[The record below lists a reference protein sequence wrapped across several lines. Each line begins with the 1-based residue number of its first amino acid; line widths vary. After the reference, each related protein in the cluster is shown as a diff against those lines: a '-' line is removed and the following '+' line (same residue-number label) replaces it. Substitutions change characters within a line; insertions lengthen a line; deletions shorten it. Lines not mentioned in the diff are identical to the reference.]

1 MSEMFRSRL
10 QGLIDQRGITMK
22 QLSLDA
28 GLSATAIRDALKRR
42 ASPQL
47 STIQAAARAL
57 GVPVGYL
64 VGEVDV
70 LEDGPEGAEG
80 AEGAPRAAL
89 PAALPV
95 VNAPGIIDLGTGEYA
110 SVGRFDAALSAGHG
124 SLLEAEPDP
133 LGYQLFEAQWLR
145 SITQAAPDYLA
156 VVRVDG
162 DSMEQTLSNG
172 DWVLVDLTQRSF
184 NREGVYALRIGDAG
198 WIKRLSLN
206 LRDRLI
212 RVISDNTLYPIQEL
226 AEDELTIIGRVVCIV
241 ARRV

>member
-57 GVPVGYL
+57 RVPVGYL
-64 VGEVDV
+64 VGEVDT

-80 AEGAPRAAL
+80 APRTPL
-89 PAALPV
+89 PPALPV
-95 VNAPGIIDLGTGEYA
+95 VNAPGIIELGTGEYA

-226 AEDELTIIGRVVCIV
+226 AEEELVIIGRVVCIV

>member
-1 MSEMFRSRL
+1 VGE
-10 QGLIDQRGITMK
+10 G
-22 QLSLDA
+22 
-28 GLSATAIRDALKRR
+28 
-42 ASPQL
+42 
-47 STIQAAARAL
+47 AL
-57 GVPVGYL
+57 G
-64 VGEVDV
+64 
-70 LEDGPEGAEG
+70 
-80 AEGAPRAAL
+80 APPL
-89 PAALPV
+89 PTV
-95 VNAPGIIDLGTGEYA
+95 TAPGIVDLGAAEYA

-124 SLLEAEPDP
+124 SLLESDPDP

-145 SITQAAPDYLA
+145 SLTQATPAHLA

-184 NREGVYALRIGDAG
+184 NREGVYALRIGDTG

-212 RVISDNTLYPIQEL
+212 RVISDNDVYPLQEL
-226 AEDELTIIGRVVCIV
+226 AEDELDIIGRVVCIV

>member
-57 GVPVGYL
+57 RVPVGYL
-64 VGEVDV
+64 VGEVDA

-80 AEGAPRAAL
+80 APAP
-89 PAALPV
+89 ALPV

-110 SVGRFDAALSAGHG
+110 SIGRFDAALSAGHG
-124 SLLEAEPDP
+124 SLLETEPDP

-206 LRDRLI
+206 LRDHLI

>member
-1 MSEMFRSRL
+1 MSEMFRTRL

-47 STIQAAARAL
+47 STITAAARAL
-57 GVPVGYL
+57 DVPVGYL
-64 VGEVDV
+64 VGEVDT
-70 LEDGPEGAEG
+70 LDDGTE
-80 AEGAPRAAL
+80 APAL
-89 PAALPV
+89 PMLEAA
-95 VNAPGIIDLGTGEYA
+95 GIVELGAADYA

-124 SLLEAEPDP
+124 SLLESEPDP
-133 LGYQLFEAQWLR
+133 LGFQLFEAQWLR
-145 SITQAAPDYLA
+145 SITQAAPSHLA

-212 RVISDNTLYPIQEL
+212 RVISDNNVYPMQEL
-226 AEDELTIIGRVVCIV
+226 DEEDLDIIGRVVCIV

>member
-64 VGEVDV
+64 VGEIDQ
-70 LEDGPEGAEG
+70 LEEGAEG
-80 AEGAPRAAL
+80 EPATPAKL
-89 PAALPV
+89 PALALT
-95 VNAPGIIDLGTGEYA
+95 APGFLELGSEEFA

-145 SITQAAPDYLA
+145 SVTQAAPDHLA

-206 LRDRLI
+206 LRDRLV
-212 RVISDNTLYPIQEL
+212 RVISDNALYPMQEL
-226 AEDELTIIGRVVCIV
+226 TEEELDIIGRVVCIV

>member
-10 QGLIDQRGITMK
+10 QGLIDQRGVTMK

-64 VGEVDV
+64 VGEVDT

-80 AEGAPRAAL
+80 AASAALATAL
-89 PAALPV
+89 PA

-124 SLLEAEPDP
+124 SLLAAEPDP
-133 LGYQLFEAQWLR
+133 LGYHLFEAQWLR
-145 SITQAAPDYLA
+145 SITQAAPDHLA

-212 RVISDNTLYPIQEL
+212 RVISDNALYPVQEL
-226 AEDELTIIGRVVCIV
+226 GEDELDIIGRVVCIV

>member
-47 STIQAAARAL
+47 STNQAAARAL

-64 VGEVDV
+64 VGEVDT
-70 LEDGPEGAEG
+70 LEDGLEG

-226 AEDELTIIGRVVCIV
+226 AEEELVIIGRVVCIV